1 MTLLLTFI
9 LTFVL
14 GYTGT
19 HYTLSSWGVK
29 QPVTIA
35 VGVILG
41 VLASIFATLAVAPL
55 LAV

>member
-35 VGVILG
+35 VGVIVG

-55 LAV
+55 LGA